1 MKKSELKIF
10 ADGLEKIQKNH
21 AVAKKVT
28 LKITS
33 MIDASE
39 KIIYSQ
45 EIKADELQV
54 GNFNAFRKEVNILTT
69 YHNGLNIAE
78 TDCKLEIGGKIF
90 KFKGGKFASKL
101 NLLVN
106 QAVTRSGTAGM
117 KRSIKLDAKKAI
129 MDKFVPADA
138 NLLQFIDASEF
149 LEKYTDEQ
157 ISQGTSMLQFA
168 EDGTITTKLIEA

>member
-106 QAVTRSGTAGM
+106 QAVTRSSTVRGANFYPWGNWG
-117 KRSIKLDAKKAI
+117 IAKLVKARDFDSRI
-129 MDKFVPADA
+129 RWFESSYPSHFV
-138 NLLQFIDASEF
+138 
-149 LEKYTDEQ
+149 
-157 ISQGTSMLQFA
+157 
-168 EDGTITTKLIEA
+168 IEPSL

>member
-33 MIDASE
+33 MIDGIE

-54 GNFNAFRKEVNILTT
+54 GNFNAFRK
-69 YHNGLNIAE
+69 
-78 TDCKLEIGGKIF
+78 
-90 KFKGGKFASKL
+90 
-101 NLLVN
+101 
-106 QAVTRSGTAGM
+106 
-117 KRSIKLDAKKAI
+117 
-129 MDKFVPADA
+129 
-138 NLLQFIDASEF
+138 
-149 LEKYTDEQ
+149 
-157 ISQGTSMLQFA
+157 
-168 EDGTITTKLIEA
+168 